1 MKVVRFLER
10 ENVIRFFGLGLMLAP
25 FVNMGLHLFV
35 LKTQNKMVWS
45 QVNFGAYLKSGNPIS
60 YFLAACSV
68 VIGIKML
75 GGTTKAWRYVLFL
88 IGAHLL
94 IQIVNIN
101 NKAWQGPL
109 AWPSFLLNAGLFFF
123 IVDQLVWK
131 VKAPESSI
139 APQVAPEAVP
149 KAELTPEPELAAI
162 APTPLKPM
170 VEKQVVNLKSYRKI
184 LFSFGSDKPWGE
196 LKTLSSEELSVRSFA
211 AVPDMVEHKT
221 VQINFAKDVVIEIEF
236 ARKENEMYY
245 FRPLNMQKENV
256 TRLNKWLRKIA
267 V

>member
-10 ENVIRFFGLGLMLAP
+10 ENVIRFFGLGLILAP
-25 FVNMGLHLFV
+25 FINMGLHLFV
-35 LKTQNKMVWS
+35 LKTQNKMMWS
-45 QVNFGAYLKSGNPIS
+45 QINFMAYLKSGNPIS

-68 VIGIKML
+68 AIGFKML
-75 GGTTKAWRYVLFL
+75 GGSTKAWRYVMFL
-88 IGAHLL
+88 ISAHLL

-109 AWPSFLLNAGLFFF
+109 AWPSFLLNAGLLFF

-131 VKAPESSI
+131 IKVPGAEDN
-139 APQVAPEAVP
+139 VASV
-149 KAELTPEPELAAI
+149 TPI
-162 APTPLKPM
+162 KPTL
-170 VEKQVVNLKSYRKI
+170 EKHVMNLKSYRKI

-196 LKTLSSEELSVRSFA
+196 LKTLSSEELSVKSFA
-211 AVPDMVEHKT
+211 AVPSLVEYKT

-236 ARKENEMYY
+236 SRKENEMYY
-245 FRPLNMQKENV
+245 FKPLNMQKENV
-256 TRLNKWLRKIA
+256 TRLNKWLKKIA

>member
-25 FVNMGLHLFV
+25 FINMGLHLFV
-35 LKTQNKMVWS
+35 LKTQNKMAWS
-45 QVNFGAYLKSGNPIS
+45 QVNFAAYLKSGNPIS

-68 VIGIKML
+68 IIGIKML
-75 GGTTKAWRYVLFL
+75 GGTAKAWRYVLFL

-94 IQIVNIN
+94 IQIVNVN

-131 VKAPESSI
+131 VKAPEASVI
-139 APQVAPEAVP
+139 PPVVDP
-149 KAELTPEPELAAI
+149 
-162 APTPLKPM
+162 PTPLKPM
-170 VEKQVVNLKSYRKI
+170 SEKQVVNLRSYRKI

-196 LKTLSSEELSVRSFA
+196 LKTLSSEELCVKSFA
-211 AVPDMVEHKT
+211 AVPSLVEHKI
-221 VQINFAKDVVIEIEF
+221 VQINFSKDVVIEIEF

>member
-25 FVNMGLHLFV
+25 FVNMWLHLLV
-35 LKTQNKMVWS
+35 LKIQNKMAWS
-45 QVNFGAYLKSGNPIS
+45 QINFMVYLKSGNPVS

-75 GGTTKAWRYVLFL
+75 GGTAKAWRYVLFL

-94 IQIVNIN
+94 IQIANLN

-109 AWPSFLLNAGLFFF
+109 AWPSFLLNAGLLFF

-131 VKAPESSI
+131 VKSPEVP
-139 APQVAPEAVP
+139 ATPQAAVP
-149 KAELTPEPELAAI
+149 
-162 APTPLKPM
+162 PTPLKPIS
-170 VEKQVVNLKSYRKI
+170 EKQVMNLKSYRKI
-184 LFSFGSDKPWGE
+184 LFSFGSNKPWGE
-196 LKTLSSEELSVRSFA
+196 LKTLSSEELSVKSFA
-211 AVPDMVEHKT
+211 PVPEQVEHKT

-236 ARKENEMYY
+236 SRKENEMYY
-245 FRPLNMQKENV
+245 FKPLNMQKDNV